1 MKKNNK
7 KALKGFTLVE
17 LVVVVA
23 VFGLLIAATL
33 SFVQPARKVYK
44 NAAEYSG
51 ASAMIDNVR
60 RVVEDNLRFAN
71 RMNVI
76 VGPDISGGEDAFI
89 QTEVEN
95 LRNKFHLN
103 DTNRKT
109 YFQDKVY
116 VMKIDNPEESEFAG
130 FSGGSQKPGRISI
143 WQYDNGTLNTAD
155 SKEWALAEG
164 IYDEYS
170 FSLSRGIEYTSHS
183 INIAGVRWDIIDT
196 GTYESFGGTTGFM
209 NPADFNLTLDIY
221 KNAYD
226 DRSNPAGSGFK
237 LADIQVTETVALAFV
252 NMADGHTLKDEEIKL
267 TDSTDP
273 SVELTVNCGHKYD
286 YEDRGNSKDLY
297 FFYTLPDVN

>member
-7 KALKGFTLVE
+7 KSLKGFTLIE

-51 ASAMIDNVR
+51 ASGMIDNVR

-76 VGPDISGGEDAFI
+76 VGPDISGGEEAFI
-89 QTEVEN
+89 QTEVQN
-95 LRNKFHLN
+95 LRHKFHFD

-109 YFQDKVY
+109 YFQDTVY
-116 VMKIDNPEESEFAG
+116 VMKIDNPEASD
-130 FSGGSQKPGRISI
+130 FSGYAAGADKPGKVSI
-143 WQYDNGTLNTAD
+143 WQYDSGALNSAD

-164 IYDEYS
+164 VYNEYS
-170 FSLSRGIEYTSHS
+170 FSLSKGTTFTSHP
-183 INIAGVRWDIIDT
+183 IAIAGVRWDIIDT
-196 GTYESFGGTTGFM
+196 CTYDSFGGSTGFM
-209 NPADFNLTLDIY
+209 DPADFSLVLDIY

-226 DRSNPAGSGFK
+226 DRSNPAASSFK
-237 LADIQVTETVALAFV
+237 LTDVGVSETVALAFV

-267 TDSTDP
+267 TDLSDP
-273 SVELTVNCGHKYD
+273 NGETTENCGHKYNF
-286 YEDRGNSKDLY
+286 EDRGNSMDLY
-297 FFYTLPDVN
+297 FFYTIPDID